1 MKARTLRTKVMKDRA
16 RSAEG
21 RGRVPS
27 LNPFDGTRRG
37 ALRVGLGA
45 LGAAL
50 LLSLSALGGTYLT
63 SAGLLVTEAR
73 RESEVLR
80 KRLHDEELARLVHKL
95 AAGRLEVATSM
106 HVPSEVAQ
114 AHPHLILVLEA
125 YERSAEAA
133 TKKEYKRFLVLLSR
147 AREEEANFRAILK
160 QLGWELPKMD

>member
-1 MKARTLRTKVMKDRA
+1 MTMQK
-16 RSAEG
+16 
-21 RGRVPS
+21 S
-27 LNPFDGTRRG
+27 LEATVSRRH
-37 ALRVGLGA
+37 ALR
-45 LGAAL
+45 LGAAVVGA
-50 LLSLSALGGTYLT
+50 ALFCAIPALAGTYLT

-80 KRLHDEELARLVHKL
+80 KRLHDVELARLVHKL
-95 AAGRLEVATSM
+95 ADGRLQVARGM

-125 YERSAEAA
+125 YERAAEAA

>member
-1 MKARTLRTKVMKDRA
+1 MQKRFEATASRRRA
-16 RSAEG
+16 
-21 RGRVPS
+21 
-27 LNPFDGTRRG
+27 
-37 ALRVGLGA
+37 LG

-50 LLSLSALGGTYLT
+50 FGAALLCAVPALGGTYLT

-80 KRLHDEELARLVHKL
+80 KRLHDVELARLVHKL
-95 AAGRLEVATSM
+95 ADGRLQVARGM

-125 YERSAEAA
+125 YERAAEAA

-147 AREEEANFRAILK
+147 AREEEANFRAILR